1 MPSKSLSKYDY
12 KCYYMELANLL
23 IYHGT
28 ELCSSNKPEDVRDI
42 NDKAIAEARKFIG
55 RVCCNINE
63 NSDIIRPK
71 ALPEQKT

>member
-1 MPSKSLSKYDY
+1 
-12 KCYYMELANLL
+12 MELANLL

-71 ALPEQKT
+71 ALPERKT

>member
-1 MPSKSLSKYDY
+1 
-12 KCYYMELANLL
+12 MELANLL

-71 ALPEQKT
+71 ALPEQKS

>member
-1 MPSKSLSKYDY
+1 
-12 KCYYMELANLL
+12 MELANLL